1 MRHKL
6 KLSVF
11 AVLSLICVIASPT
24 AIAQDAT
31 PAAGTAPSGTPMT
44 LPEGVTVVASGLT
57 NPRGFTWGADGTLY
71 LTLAGVGGD
80 LVGTYDDGTPTG
92 LMGGLTSS
100 VATIEDGCAVPLAEN
115 LPSALWVDAGWTWGV
130 MDVAILGD
138 QLYILSA
145 GGGIEGGFPEFPNG
159 IFRVGADG
167 STELVADLSAW
178 FRENPTSFLP
188 PDYGQDGSL
197 FDLEAGN
204 DLLWLSEAV
213 GGRVMTVSPDGEI
226 TLIADLSED
235 HLVPT
240 GLALDGDGG
249 TFVGHETT
257 VPYPE
262 GAAPGLHVA
271 ADGTVT
277 EAWTGLTATTDVAM
291 GPDGV
296 LYAAMM
302 ATNNIE
308 EPPFLRPLSGQ
319 IVKQTGPDT
328 MEILVTDIDY
338 PVGLGFGPDGALYLT
353 SPAFGEGAGEG
364 QGSLLRIDLTTGTP
378 ISLAGLAN
386 LPSSCPQ

>member
-1 MRHKL
+1 MRHML

-11 AVLSLICVIASPT
+11 AVLSLIYVIASPM

-31 PAAGTAPSGTPMT
+31 PAAGTAPSGTPAAM
-44 LPEGVTVVASGLT
+44 PAGVTVVASGLT

-80 LVGTYDDGTPTG
+80 QVGTYDDGAPTG

-100 VATIEDGCAVPLAEN
+100 VATVEDGCTIPLAEN
-115 LPSALWVDAGWTWGV
+115 LPSTLWVDAGWTWGV
-130 MDVAILGD
+130 MDAAILGD

-145 GGGIEGGFPEFPNG
+145 GGGIEGGLPDFPNG
-159 IFRVGADG
+159 IFRIGADG
-167 STELVADLSAW
+167 SAELVADLSAW

-213 GGRVMTVSPDGEI
+213 GGRVMTVTPEGEI
-226 TLIADLSED
+226 ALIADLSED

-240 GLALDGDGG
+240 GLALDGEGG

-262 GAAPGLHVA
+262 GAAPVLHVA

-277 EAWTGLTATTDVAM
+277 EAWTGLTATTDVVM

-308 EPPFLRPLSGQ
+308 EPPFLRPHSGQ

-328 MEILVTDIDY
+328 MEVLVTDIDY
-338 PVGLGFGPDGALYLT
+338 PVSLGFGPDGALYMT
-353 SPAFGEGAGEG
+353 APAFGEGAGEG
-364 QGSLLRIDLTTGTP
+364 QGSLLRIDLTAGTP
-378 ISLAGLAN
+378 ISLAGLTN
-386 LPSSCPQ
+386 LPPSCQR